1 MMAKPIIAILAVAL
15 LLSSLGTVGSFYFVS
30 SQGQTTTEPPEL
42 TLSETEASPGSVIEV
57 EGINFGANSQVSIY
71 FMSAEEA
78 DLTDGSAFVLQ
89 GIDANQSTTTEPE
102 GTNTFFDADGD
113 ALHTLGDLLELSTD
127 QGGNDTTGTTTSISE
142 HNLLVVLE
150 EGVPV
155 NGTMSLE
162 CEDVNIAQGRI
173 NGTVGTFGASPGTY
187 NECSISI
194 SDADI
199 TDTGEIE
206 ELVVVSD
213 SEEDYENSLVISE
226 TANEEGTFESS
237 VTVPNVEEGEYAILA
252 VADDRRTAVSALSVT
267 VAETVTE
274 PAANA
279 TEGIMNETIIPAP
292 EEEEEELAE
301 EESTELLTVG
311 IISNGTEGVVPAT
324 FEFQAN
330 LTGGTGPYTISW
342 DFGDGSE
349 ESDEQTVLH
358 TFEEAGT
365 YNVVVTGTDEN
376 GQEASDNLEITINEP
391 PPPPPPTTITK
402 PLTVGIISNGTE
414 SVVPATFE
422 FQANLTGGTEPY
434 TYIWNFGDGSEE
446 SDEQTVLHTFEEAG
460 TYNVTLAATDT
471 DNQNAFDS
479 IEITVNEP
487 PPPTTITEPLTV
499 GIISNGT
506 ESVVPATFEFQANLT
521 GGTGPYTISWDFGDG
536 SEESDEQT
544 VLHTFEEAGTYNVV
558 VTGTDENGQ
567 EASDNLEIT
576 INEPPPPPPPTTITE
591 PLTVGIISNGTESVV
606 PATFE
611 FQANLTGG
619 TEPYTYIWNFG
630 DGSEESD
637 EQTVLHTFEEAGT
650 YNVTLAATDTDNQN
664 AFDSIEISVE
674 ELAEEGGGEAATT
687 TVQNQTQ
694 NNQTDIGEEEP
705 IVQLDETSAEPGSPL
720 AISGEGFQ
728 SDTPIQIF
736 INNVQIT
743 NVITNVEGS
752 FNTVVIVP
760 TTVAA
765 GSAQVVIRTE
775 QTNIIQ
781 NVNIIQLDG
790 RTEGP
795 STLSLTAVSATDN
808 GEALRNAPVTVFD
821 AISGEVIE
829 TGRTPMDIELQE
841 GTYSIFYSDF
851 GRFEFESAEPGR
863 WIDTPDGGSGLITI
877 REGRNTTVT
886 AIYSEQPVPPPP
898 PRVTDNSLTLRAQD
912 TQGNLIEDMFVTIY
926 DAEAAE
932 KIEQGFTEIRVD
944 DLPPGTYPIFFSNFE
959 DLEFLS
965 ASPGTWIQTPFGG
978 VGLVTITDDGEDH
991 NIVVTAEYNRTTI
1004 VEEQFNIQAPLDLEG
1019 NIFTIT
1025 SNETRPEGPFVMSG
1039 MFALRVSDEE
1049 PVSATLSAY
1058 FMSVREDSNENV
1070 DLESQRSR
1078 DHDTFQ
1084 IMDLKPRVAR
1094 PIGLNSYVVSGT
1106 ADLLLNGDMYS
1117 NDERVH
1123 VIVRGGEELT
1133 PTNIEI
1139 DFRGDQRYSAANRL
1153 DTLYGAVSSGFQ

>member
-1 MMAKPIIAILAVAL
+1 MTSKPVITSILAVTL
-15 LLSSLGTVGSFYFVS
+15 LLSASGTIGSFYFVS
-30 SQGQTTTEPPEL
+30 SQGQTTTEPTEL
-42 TLSETEASPGSVIEV
+42 TLSESEASPGSVIEV

-78 DLTDGSAFVLQ
+78 DLTDGSAFILQ
-89 GIDANQSTTTEPE
+89 GIDANQSTTIEPE
-102 GTNTFFDADGD
+102 DTSTFFDADGD

-127 QGGNDTTGTTTSISE
+127 QGGNDTTITTDTTSISE
-142 HNLLVVLE
+142 QNLLVVLE
-150 EGVPV
+150 EGTLV

-173 NGTVGTFGASPGTY
+173 NGTVGTFGVSPGTY

-199 TDTGEIE
+199 TDTAEIE
-206 ELVVVSD
+206 ELIVVSD

-292 EEEEEELAE
+292 EEEELAE
-301 EESTELLTVG
+301 EESTEL
-311 IISNGTEGVVPAT
+311 
-324 FEFQAN
+324 
-330 LTGGTGPYTISW
+330 
-342 DFGDGSE
+342 
-349 ESDEQTVLH
+349 
-358 TFEEAGT
+358 
-365 YNVVVTGTDEN
+365 
-376 GQEASDNLEITINEP
+376 
-391 PPPPPPTTITK
+391 
-402 PLTVGIISNGTE
+402 
-414 SVVPATFE
+414 
-422 FQANLTGGTEPY
+422 
-434 TYIWNFGDGSEE
+434 
-446 SDEQTVLHTFEEAG
+446 
-460 TYNVTLAATDT
+460 
-471 DNQNAFDS
+471 
-479 IEITVNEP
+479 
-487 PPPTTITEPLTV
+487 LTV

-576 INEPPPPPPPTTITE
+576 VNEPPPLPPPTTITE
-591 PLTVGIISNGTESVV
+591 PLTVGIISNGTEGVV

-619 TEPYTYIWNFG
+619 TEPYTYVWNFG

-705 IVQLDETSAEPGSPL
+705 TVQLDETSAEPGSPL

-765 GSAQVVIRTE
+765 GTAQVVVRTE

-790 RTEGP
+790 RPEGP
-795 STLSLTAVSATDN
+795 STLRLTAVSATDN

-829 TGRTPMDIELQE
+829 TG
-841 GTYSIFYSDF
+841 
-851 GRFEFESAEPGR
+851 
-863 WIDTPDGGSGLITI
+863 
-877 REGRNTTVT
+877 
-886 AIYSEQPVPPPP
+886 
-898 PRVTDNSLTLRAQD
+898 
-912 TQGNLIEDMFVTIY
+912 
-926 DAEAAE
+926 
-932 KIEQGFTEIRVD
+932 
-944 DLPPGTYPIFFSNFE
+944 
-959 DLEFLS
+959 
-965 ASPGTWIQTPFGG
+965 
-978 VGLVTITDDGEDH
+978 
-991 NIVVTAEYNRTTI
+991 
-1004 VEEQFNIQAPLDLEG
+1004 
-1019 NIFTIT
+1019 
-1025 SNETRPEGPFVMSG
+1025 
-1039 MFALRVSDEE
+1039 
-1049 PVSATLSAY
+1049 
-1058 FMSVREDSNENV
+1058 
-1070 DLESQRSR
+1070 
-1078 DHDTFQ
+1078 
-1084 IMDLKPRVAR
+1084 
-1094 PIGLNSYVVSGT
+1094 
-1106 ADLLLNGDMYS
+1106 
-1117 NDERVH
+1117 
-1123 VIVRGGEELT
+1123 
-1133 PTNIEI
+1133 
-1139 DFRGDQRYSAANRL
+1139 
-1153 DTLYGAVSSGFQ
+1153 

>member
-1 MMAKPIIAILAVAL
+1 MITKPITAILAAAL
-15 LLSSLGTVGSFYFVS
+15 LVSTSGTVSSFYFVS
-30 SQGQTTTEPPEL
+30 SQGQTTTTTEPAEL
-42 TLSETEASPGSVIEV
+42 TLSESEASPGSIVEV
-57 EGINFGANSQVSIY
+57 EGSDFGANSQVSIY
-71 FMSAEEA
+71 FMSSEEV
-78 DLTDGSAFVLQ
+78 DLTDGSAFILQ
-89 GIDANQSTTTEPE
+89 GIDANQTTTTAPE
-102 GTNTFFDADGD
+102 GTSIFFDVDNT
-113 ALHTLGDLLELSTD
+113 ALHTLGDLLELSTA
-127 QGGNDTTGTTTSISE
+127 QVGNATTTTTTNATTTATNATSISE
-142 HNLLVVLE
+142 RNLLVALE
-150 EGVPV
+150 DGGLV

-162 CEDVNIAQGRI
+162 CEGEIIAQGRI
-173 NGTVGTFGASPGTY
+173 NGTIGTFGANPGTY
-187 NECSISI
+187 NECTISI
-194 SDADI
+194 SDGDI
-199 TDTGEIE
+199 TDTGEID
-206 ELVVVSD
+206 ELMVVSD
-213 SEEDYENSLVISE
+213 SEEDYVNSLVTSE
-226 TANEEGTFESS
+226 TANEEGTFVSS
-237 VTVPNVEEGEYAILA
+237 VTVPNVEGGEYAILA
-252 VADDRRTAVSALSVT
+252 VADDARTAVSALSVT

-279 TEGIMNETIIPAP
+279 TEDIVNETITQVPG
-292 EEEEEELAE
+292 EEELAE
-301 EESTELLTVG
+301 EVSTELLTAE
-311 IISNGTEGVVPAT
+311 IISNGTQGVA
-324 FEFQAN
+324 
-330 LTGGTGPYTISW
+330 
-342 DFGDGSE
+342 
-349 ESDEQTVLH
+349 
-358 TFEEAGT
+358 
-365 YNVVVTGTDEN
+365 
-376 GQEASDNLEITINEP
+376 
-391 PPPPPPTTITK
+391 
-402 PLTVGIISNGTE
+402 
-414 SVVPATFE
+414 PATFE

-434 TYIWNFGDGSEE
+434 TYVWDFDDDSEE
-446 SDEQTVLHTFEEAG
+446 SDEQTVSHTFEEAG
-460 TYNVTLAATDT
+460 TYNITLSVTDT
-471 DNQNAFDS
+471 DNQTASDS
-479 IEITVNEP
+479 IEITVEEAAP
-487 PPPTTITEPLTV
+487 SPPTTITEPLTAE
-499 GIISNGT
+499 IISNGT
-506 ESVVPATFEFQANLT
+506 QGVA
-521 GGTGPYTISWDFGDG
+521 
-536 SEESDEQT
+536 
-544 VLHTFEEAGTYNVV
+544 
-558 VTGTDENGQ
+558 
-567 EASDNLEIT
+567 
-576 INEPPPPPPPTTITE
+576 
-591 PLTVGIISNGTESVV
+591 

-619 TEPYTYIWNFG
+619 TEPYTISWDF
-630 DGSEESD
+630 DDDSEESD
-637 EQTVLHTFEEAGT
+637 EQTVSHTFEEAGT
-650 YNVTLAATDTDNQN
+650 YNITLTVTDSEDQTAS
-664 AFDSIEISVE
+664 DSIEITVE
-674 ELAEEGGGEAATT
+674 EAATT

-694 NNQTDIGEEEP
+694 NNQTETGEEEP
-705 IVQLDETSAEPGSPL
+705 TVQLDETSAEPGSPL
-720 AISGEGFQ
+720 AISGEGFEPNI
-728 SDTPIQIF
+728 PIQIF
-736 INNVQIT
+736 INNIQIT

-1039 MFALRVSDEE
+1039 TFALRVSDEE

-1058 FMSVREDSNENV
+1058 FMSAREDSNENV

>member
-1 MMAKPIIAILAVAL
+1 MTSKPVITSILAVTL
-15 LLSSLGTVGSFYFVS
+15 LLSASGTIGSFYFVS
-30 SQGQTTTEPPEL
+30 SQGQTTTEPTEL
-42 TLSETEASPGSVIEV
+42 TLSESEASPGSVIEV

-78 DLTDGSAFVLQ
+78 DLTDGSAFILQ
-89 GIDANQSTTTEPE
+89 GIDANQSTTIEPE
-102 GTNTFFDADGD
+102 DTSTFFDADGD

-127 QGGNDTTGTTTSISE
+127 QGGNDTTITTDTTSISE
-142 HNLLVVLE
+142 QNLLVVLE
-150 EGVPV
+150 EGTLV

-173 NGTVGTFGASPGTY
+173 NGTVGTFGVSPGTY

-267 VAETVTE
+267 VAESVTE
-274 PAANA
+274 PGADTSAANA
-279 TEGIMNETIIPAP
+279 TEGIIMNETIIPAP
-292 EEEEEELAE
+292 EEEELAE
-301 EESTELLTVG
+301 EEPTELLTAE
-311 IISNGTEGVVPAT
+311 IISNATEGIAPAT
-324 FEFQAN
+324 FEFQSN
-330 LTGGTGPYTISW
+330 PTGGTGPYTINW

-349 ESDEQTVLH
+349 GSDEQSVAH
-358 TFEEAGT
+358 TFEEADI
-365 YNVVVTGTDEN
+365 YNV
-376 GQEASDNLEITINEP
+376 I
-391 PPPPPPTTITK
+391 
-402 PLTVGIISNGTE
+402 LT
-414 SVVPATFE
+414 
-422 FQANLTGGTEPY
+422 
-434 TYIWNFGDGSEE
+434 
-446 SDEQTVLHTFEEAG
+446 
-460 TYNVTLAATDT
+460 ATDT
-471 DNQNAFDS
+471 DNQNASDS
-479 IEITVNEP
+479 IEINVEA
-487 PPPTTITEPLTV
+487 PPTE
-499 GIISNGT
+499 
-506 ESVVPATFEFQANLT
+506 
-521 GGTGPYTISWDFGDG
+521 
-536 SEESDEQT
+536 
-544 VLHTFEEAGTYNVV
+544 
-558 VTGTDENGQ
+558 
-567 EASDNLEIT
+567 
-576 INEPPPPPPPTTITE
+576 
-591 PLTVGIISNGTESVV
+591 
-606 PATFE
+606 
-611 FQANLTGG
+611 
-619 TEPYTYIWNFG
+619 
-630 DGSEESD
+630 
-637 EQTVLHTFEEAGT
+637 
-650 YNVTLAATDTDNQN
+650 
-664 AFDSIEISVE
+664 
-674 ELAEEGGGEAATT
+674 EEGG
-687 TVQNQTQ
+687 
-694 NNQTDIGEEEP
+694 EEP
-705 IVQLDETSAEPGSPL
+705 TVQLDEATVEPGSPL

-728 SDTPIQIF
+728 PYTPIQIF

-765 GSAQVVIRTE
+765 GSAQVVVTTE
-775 QTNIIQ
+775 QTTVVQ
-781 NVNIIQLDG
+781 NVNIIQPDE
-790 RTEGP
+790 RTEVP
-795 STLSLTAVSATDN
+795 STLRLTAVSATDG

-821 AISGEVIE
+821 AISGEVVE
-829 TGRTPMDIELQE
+829 RGRTPMDIELQE
-841 GTYSIFYSDF
+841 GVYSIFYSDF

-886 AIYSEQPVPPPP
+886 ALYSERPAPPPP

-978 VGLVTITDDGEDH
+978 VGLVTIPDDGEDH

-1025 SNETRPEGPFVMSG
+1025 SNETRPGGPFVMSG
-1039 MFALRVSDEE
+1039 TFALRVSDEE

-1058 FMSVREDSNENV
+1058 FMSAREDSNENV

-1084 IMDLKPRVAR
+1084 IMDLKPKVAR

>member
-150 EGVPV
+150 EGAPV

-173 NGTVGTFGASPGTY
+173 NGTVGTFGVSPGTY

-292 EEEEEELAE
+292 EEEELAE
-301 EESTELLTVG
+301 EESTEL
-311 IISNGTEGVVPAT
+311 
-324 FEFQAN
+324 
-330 LTGGTGPYTISW
+330 
-342 DFGDGSE
+342 
-349 ESDEQTVLH
+349 
-358 TFEEAGT
+358 
-365 YNVVVTGTDEN
+365 
-376 GQEASDNLEITINEP
+376 
-391 PPPPPPTTITK
+391 
-402 PLTVGIISNGTE
+402 LTVGIISNGTE

-576 INEPPPPPPPTTITE
+576 VNEPPPPPPPTTITE

-705 IVQLDETSAEPGSPL
+705 TVQLDETSAEPGSPL

-1039 MFALRVSDEE
+1039 TFALRVSDEE

-1058 FMSVREDSNENV
+1058 FMSAREDSNENV

>member
-1 MMAKPIIAILAVAL
+1 MMAKPITAILAVAL
-15 LLSSLGTVGSFYFVS
+15 LLSSLETGGSFYFVS

-42 TLSETEASPGSVIEV
+42 TLSESEASPGSVIEV

-113 ALHTLGDLLELSTD
+113 ALDTLGDLLELSSD

-150 EGVPV
+150 GGAPV

-301 EESTELLTVG
+301 EGSTELLTVG
-311 IISNGTEGVVPAT
+311 IISNGTES
-324 FEFQAN
+324 
-330 LTGGTGPYTISW
+330 I
-342 DFGDGSE
+342 
-349 ESDEQTVLH
+349 
-358 TFEEAGT
+358 
-365 YNVVVTGTDEN
+365 
-376 GQEASDNLEITINEP
+376 
-391 PPPPPPTTITK
+391 
-402 PLTVGIISNGTE
+402 
-414 SVVPATFE
+414 VPATFE

-479 IEITVNEP
+479 IEITV
-487 PPPTTITEPLTV
+487 
-499 GIISNGT
+499 
-506 ESVVPATFEFQANLT
+506 
-521 GGTGPYTISWDFGDG
+521 
-536 SEESDEQT
+536 
-544 VLHTFEEAGTYNVV
+544 
-558 VTGTDENGQ
+558 
-567 EASDNLEIT
+567 
-576 INEPPPPPPPTTITE
+576 
-591 PLTVGIISNGTESVV
+591 
-606 PATFE
+606 
-611 FQANLTGG
+611 
-619 TEPYTYIWNFG
+619 
-630 DGSEESD
+630 
-637 EQTVLHTFEEAGT
+637 
-650 YNVTLAATDTDNQN
+650 
-664 AFDSIEISVE
+664 E

-705 IVQLDETSAEPGSPL
+705 TVQLDETSAEPGSPL

-781 NVNIIQLDG
+781 KVNIIQLDG

-821 AISGEVIE
+821 AISGEIIE

-978 VGLVTITDDGEDH
+978 VGLVTIPDDGEDH

-1039 MFALRVSDEE
+1039 TFALRVSDEE

-1058 FMSVREDSNENV
+1058 FMSAREDSNENV